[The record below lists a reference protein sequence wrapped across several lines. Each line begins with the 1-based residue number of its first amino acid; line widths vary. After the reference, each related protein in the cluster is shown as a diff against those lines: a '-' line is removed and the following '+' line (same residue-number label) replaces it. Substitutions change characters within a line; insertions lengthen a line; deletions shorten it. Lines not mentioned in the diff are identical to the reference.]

1 MSYSVPLHK
10 RITRAAMRFAFRGI
24 FHLLCNV
31 RIISPQN
38 IPSQGAYIV
47 AHNHI
52 SLFEPPFVLSFWP
65 HTPEAIA
72 GADVF
77 DRPWQK
83 YMVRAYAAIPV
94 HRGAYDRKVID
105 TMLNLLDQGMPLVIA
120 PEGGRSHNVG
130 MRRAHSGIAYIA
142 ARAQVPVLPVGIYGS
157 TEDMLAR
164 ALRLERPLLE
174 MRIGQPFYLPAIT
187 GRGKARRQ
195 SRQQNADLVMNN
207 IARLLPESYHGVYS
221 GAVPLS

>member
-1 MSYSVPLHK
+1 
-10 RITRAAMRFAFRGI
+10 
-24 FHLLCNV
+24 
-31 RIISPQN
+31 
-38 IPSQGAYIV
+38 
-47 AHNHI
+47 
-52 SLFEPPFVLSFWP
+52 
-65 HTPEAIA
+65 
-72 GADVF
+72 
-77 DRPWQK
+77 
-83 YMVRAYAAIPV
+83 
-94 HRGAYDRKVID
+94 
-105 TMLNLLDQGMPLVIA
+105 
-120 PEGGRSHNVG
+120 

-221 GAVPLS
+221 GAAPLS